1 MKRSTAA
8 AELRQPKRPAAAL
21 SVASDP
27 LDLTSR
33 LRSGDQEAMAQIFH
47 DSLDRVYN
55 YCYRRTGSW
64 SAAEDIAAAV
74 FLEVWRH
81 RRRAVEVDGSPLP
94 WIFGIATNVCRN
106 HHRSGR
112 RADRANARMELVDT
126 ASDRDPADA
135 AAGRVDAAR
144 GLKSVLERL
153 AGLPQADQDVFYL
166 VRWEQLSYAEAAA
179 ALSIPV
185 GTVRSRLAR
194 VRREIRD
201 LAESEEML

>member
-1 MKRSTAA
+1 MEPSTAA
-8 AELRQPKRPAAAL
+8 AALRRPTRPTAL

-27 LDLTSR
+27 ADLTSR
-33 LRSGDQEAMAQIFH
+33 LRSGDQEAMAQIFR
-47 DSLDRVYN
+47 DSVDRVYN

-64 SAAEDIAAAV
+64 FAAEDLTAAV

-106 HHRSGR
+106 HRRSGR
-112 RADRANARMELVDT
+112 RADRATARMELVDT
-126 ASDRDPADA
+126 DPDRDPADA

-144 GLKSVLERL
+144 RLKAVLERL
-153 AGLPQADQDVFYL
+153 DQFPQADQDVFFL
-166 VRWEQLSYAEAAA
+166 VRWEQLSYPEAAA

-194 VRREIRD
+194 VRRQLRD
-201 LAESEEML
+201 LAESEER